1 MRYTLR
7 LLTLQQFERAT
18 ALVCAC
24 EYLRRIYDI
33 PGDEISIGLW
43 IGSGMTPNHIQ
54 DASETLKNEIVNNT

>member
-43 IGSGMTPNHIQ
+43 IGS
-54 DASETLKNEIVNNT
+54 